1 MTSWRTLQLACFALI
16 ATCSSWCLAMDVIY
30 MKDGR
35 VLKGEIV
42 RENTRLIVF
51 EYVDPELGFETAIT
65 VPASQIMKIERNVKG
80 DLDAPSP
87 STPEDAPAEN
97 EKDVVEESTK
107 AVETTPAEESATDG
121 ETRFYIV
128 PMKGQV
134 GTDITPRIYE
144 KMVEDINELRPDVVV
159 IHLDSSDL
167 RNEFKDGA
175 DDIIEGQQDIMDGR
189 EVNLWDTAQMR
200 KLRQH
205 FSDGIDRDI
214 RQVLWCRDAVGSSS
228 VLMMSWPE
236 LYMHPEANVG
246 GMSSTVMGSRNA
258 AGDGNVEAKFGGA
271 AYEEILGLT
280 RYGKNPER
288 PNPTRERLI
297 TAMTKPE
304 ATLSVGWT
312 GRMPIW
318 SNSLRGE
325 VIIDQSDETT
335 ALIPAYICDNTCLT
349 NGTAETLEDLAILL
363 GERNFVVVEGK
374 SGDIFIKHSE
384 GWREAWKRAVQYY
397 RDYQKWIGRLGSK
410 NRKSNLNKAESA
422 LKRLRALS
430 LKWPEVVLR
439 SRGAFGKTRLD
450 LMLLELEDMRKGA
463 PGRPG
468 GGGGGSRGPA
478 GS

>member
-1 MTSWRTLQLACFALI
+1 
-16 ATCSSWCLAMDVIY
+16 
-30 MKDGR
+30 
-35 VLKGEIV
+35 
-42 RENTRLIVF
+42 
-51 EYVDPELGFETAIT
+51 
-65 VPASQIMKIERNVKG
+65 
-80 DLDAPSP
+80 
-87 STPEDAPAEN
+87 
-97 EKDVVEESTK
+97 
-107 AVETTPAEESATDG
+107 
-121 ETRFYIV
+121 
-128 PMKGQV
+128 
-134 GTDITPRIYE
+134 
-144 KMVEDINELRPDVVV
+144 
-159 IHLDSSDL
+159 
-167 RNEFKDGA
+167 
-175 DDIIEGQQDIMDGR
+175 
-189 EVNLWDTAQMR
+189 
-200 KLRQH
+200 
-205 FSDGIDRDI
+205 
-214 RQVLWCRDAVGSSS
+214 
-228 VLMMSWPE
+228 MMSWPE

-430 LKWPEVVLR
+430 LKWPEVVIR